1 MSEPVFHN
9 LDNVIE
15 ECKTILDKRSD
26 FFNLKSIYQ
35 QVEKTPCELCKNFTG
50 GTNYYK

>member
-1 MSEPVFHN
+1 MHEPVFHN
-9 LDNVIE
+9 LDNVTE

-26 FFNLKSIYQ
+26 FFKSIYQ
-35 QVEKTPCELCKNFTG
+35 QVEKTPCEHCKHFAG